1 MENPSRIGPV
11 SDDADEPEERIFAEI
26 RDDLEEA
33 DKLRAHELFQG
44 SPVEKEILRKILEPR
59 AEAER
64 TIAEIL
70 KEDPL
75 RNTGKDEE

>member
-1 MENPSRIGPV
+1 MENPSRIGPDT
-11 SDDADEPEERIFAEI
+11 DDADEPEERIFAEI

-33 DKLRAHELFQG
+33 DKLREHELFQG
-44 SPVEKEILRKILEPR
+44 SPEEEEILRKIWEPR

-70 KEDPL
+70 KTDPL
-75 RNTGKDEE
+75 TNTGKDEE